1 MKFRTWISLITVVL
15 LALLVIFAWDDVVAA
30 FGYLGRVNLWVL
42 ALMIPVQFISYYAT
56 GAMIFSYLRAKGN
69 VKDLSVLKMTR
80 MSLELNFVNHVFPSG
95 GASGMAYLGWLL
107 SHHGVRSG
115 RATMAQII
123 RYVLTFMSFVLLLMI
138 ALVILIIDHSVDR
151 LTILLSLLLVA
162 MAIGGTLFGIF
173 LVSSRKRLLAFGG
186 WFARM
191 ANRLVYRMTK
201 GKKRKILKPEK
212 VTDFFDDIHDDYL
225 AIRRDKRILVRPFV
239 WAVLANLMD
248 AVLIMVAFWSFGVAV
263 NPAIILIG
271 FGVSALASVVSVAP
285 GGAGVYE
292 AVMVAFLSSAGV
304 PLNVAIAGTLLARV
318 LLVLGTIAF
327 GAIFYQLTVI
337 KYGKAPTD
345 R

>member
-1 MKFRTWISLITVVL
+1 MKFRTWISLITAAL
-15 LALLVIFAWDDVVAA
+15 LALLIIVAWKDVVEA
-30 FGYLGRVNLWVL
+30 FGYLGKVNLWIL
-42 ALMIPVQFISYYAT
+42 ALMIPVQFVSYYAT

-69 VKDLSVLKMTR
+69 VKELSVLRMTR

-107 SHHGVRSG
+107 SHYGVRSG

-123 RYVLTFMSFVLLLMI
+123 RYVLTFISFVLLLMI

-151 LTILLSLLLVA
+151 MTILLSLLLVA
-162 MAIGGTLFGIF
+162 MAIAGTLVSVF
-173 LVSSRKRLLAFGG
+173 LVSSRKRLLTFGD
-186 WFARM
+186 WTVRLV
-191 ANRLVYRMTK
+191 NRLARKLTR
-201 GKKRKILKPEK
+201 GKKRKVLKPES
-212 VTDFFDDIHDDYL
+212 VADFFGDIHDDYV
-225 AIRRDKRILVRPFV
+225 AIRRDKRILIRPFL
-239 WAVLANLMD
+239 WALLANFMD

-271 FGVSALASVVSVAP
+271 FGLSALASVVSVAP

-304 PLNVAIAGTLLARV
+304 PLHVAIAGTLLARV

-327 GAIFYQLTVI
+327 GAVFYQLTVI